1 MIEFTGVLEMTE
13 QRVVTK
19 QTSHVRWAITSLL
32 TLAIAVN
39 YIDRIIWVI
48 AEPKFSQTFGWYTG
62 SGPLPA
68 LALKNIALILFIWS
82 IAYAFFNFPGGWIV
96 DKLGIRK
103 GMATFFT
110 IWSVF
115 TAATAATFNF
125 ISMAVVR
132 AIMGA
137 GEGPVW
143 PINGKNARTWSHPSE
158 ESTMFTLAGS
168 GQAVGPIIAA
178 VIGALQVTYWGWQ
191 ITFVFWGVLGLIFA
205 AVWYF
210 YVRDSPRAH
219 KGVSENELQRIESGR
234 GKTQDT
240 ESAHLSSKDT
250 WKITLKL
257 AFTTRAGIGELLIFI
272 SFAYILGAILS
283 WVPTYFYSSF
293 LHNVTSTG
301 LYSGAVYASL
311 LGGYLASGPINDG
324 LSKRMGRAS
333 GRRVA
338 ALIPMTLMVL
348 FVAASY
354 FTGTA
359 GEIIPTAIL
368 LALAGGVMNITV
380 GSWAANAITISP
392 GETSATVYGF
402 YNGVLNIMGAFT
414 SLIIAT
420 LAIRYG
426 FPAAITSTVFFML
439 LFILAYSVFITQK
452 SMDQAIEKGNIM
464 LAAARSKA
472 TY

>member
-1 MIEFTGVLEMTE
+1 MHKMTE
-13 QRVVTK
+13 QHAATK

-48 AEPKFSQTFGWYTG
+48 AEPKFSQTFGWYSGT
-62 SGPLPA
+62 GPLTP

-82 IAYAFFNFPGGWIV
+82 MAYAFFNFPGGWIV

-110 IWSVF
+110 IWSAF
-115 TAATAATFNF
+115 TVATAATFNF
-125 ISMAVVR
+125 VSMAVVR

-143 PINGKNARTWSHPSE
+143 PINGKNARTWSHPNE

-178 VIGALQVTYWGWQ
+178 VVGAFQVTYWGWQ
-191 ITFVFWGVLGLIFA
+191 TTFVFWGVVGLLFA

-210 YVRDSPRAH
+210 FVRDSPQQH
-219 KGVSENELQRIESGR
+219 PGISQNEMNYIQSGR
-234 GKTQDT
+234 GDAKGDT
-240 ESAHLSSKDT
+240 GPRLSSKDT

-257 AFTTRAGIGELLIFI
+257 AFTTRAGIGELLIFV

-283 WVPTYFYSSF
+283 WVPTYFYTSF

-338 ALIPMTLMVL
+338 ALVPMALMIV
-348 FVAASY
+348 FVAISY
-354 FTGTA
+354 YTGVA
-359 GEIIPTAIL
+359 GQIVPTAIL

-380 GSWAANAITISP
+380 GSWATNAITISP

-402 YNGVLNIMGAFT
+402 FNGILNIMGAFT
-414 SLIIAT
+414 SLIIVS
-420 LAIRYG
+420 LALAYG
-426 FPAAITSTVFFML
+426 FPAAITSTIFFMV
-439 LFILAYSVFITQK
+439 LFILAYTVFITQK
-452 SMDQAIEKGNIM
+452 SMDHAIEKGNAM
-464 LAAARSKA
+464 LAAAKSHSQ
-472 TY
+472 Y